1 MKQAETV
8 TPIRSETKIPPEQ
21 IADILRSG
29 GGRDNS
35 RKRIYTKYQQGKTP
49 EEMAAFLQKEYGTTG
64 KGFEFDG
71 KQLAVWFNEDGMRVG
86 YGTST
91 ERPVLQMNWQEVEAK
106 IRSQVVNGTYM
117 GANEAYLTDE
127 AERDRI
133 AGHLFFFFRDGMGE
147 LPEELGLKAGNYPEA
162 HARMI
167 EYLSTKEGVELV
179 ASHMDQALH
188 QLETGEKKLR
198 FRSVMPKE
206 ELREELDNLLIE
218 KQIFPTADHVEIK
231 REDFITQDE
240 IDHNLGRGS
249 GYSHGS
255 FRIYDY
261 FQEKHDSKE
270 AAEFLKKNMALEAA
284 LMHLPEQTI
293 AGKTTTLKGLN

>member
-1 MKQAETV
+1 
-8 TPIRSETKIPPEQ
+8 
-21 IADILRSG
+21 
-29 GGRDNS
+29 
-35 RKRIYTKYQQGKTP
+35 
-49 EEMAAFLQKEYGTTG
+49 
-64 KGFEFDG
+64 
-71 KQLAVWFNEDGMRVG
+71 MRVG

-179 ASHMDQALH
+179 ASHMDQALPFVCQIQTDH
-188 QLETGEKKLR
+188 PVEEITAYVDKAIIELFINDGEQACTRRFYLPKAVLRPVEEKTGAWSIDIKGM
-198 FRSVMPKE
+198 RS
-206 ELREELDNLLIE
+206 IW
-218 KQIFPTADHVEIK
+218 
-231 REDFITQDE
+231 
-240 IDHNLGRGS
+240 
-249 GYSHGS
+249 
-255 FRIYDY
+255 
-261 FQEKHDSKE
+261 
-270 AAEFLKKNMALEAA
+270 
-284 LMHLPEQTI
+284 
-293 AGKTTTLKGLN
+293 